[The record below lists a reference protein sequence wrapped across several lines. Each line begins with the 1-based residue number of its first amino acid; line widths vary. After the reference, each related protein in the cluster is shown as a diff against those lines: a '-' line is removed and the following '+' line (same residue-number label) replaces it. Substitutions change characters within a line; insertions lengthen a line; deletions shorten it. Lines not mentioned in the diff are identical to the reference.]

1 MSAGETVRRSGTRR
15 FAARKSRHRRI
26 ERYVKKRLGS
36 ERKVQG
42 SMNAIA
48 VAYGNASLHNVIG
61 KEDVSEGGPEPQL
74 YPERKE

>member
-1 MSAGETVRRSGTRR
+1 
-15 FAARKSRHRRI
+15 
-26 ERYVKKRLGS
+26 
-36 ERKVQG
+36 
-42 SMNAIA
+42 MNAIA